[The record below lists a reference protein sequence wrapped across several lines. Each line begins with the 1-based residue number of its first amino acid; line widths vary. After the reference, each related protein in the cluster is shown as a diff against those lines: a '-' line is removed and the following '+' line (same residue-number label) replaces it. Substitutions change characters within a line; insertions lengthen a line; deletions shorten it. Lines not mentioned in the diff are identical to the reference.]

1 MAVLLHLGRCFAAT
15 VVVVVARTFLV
26 VFYSVSGLF
35 QCET

>member
-15 VVVVVARTFLV
+15 VVVVARTFLV